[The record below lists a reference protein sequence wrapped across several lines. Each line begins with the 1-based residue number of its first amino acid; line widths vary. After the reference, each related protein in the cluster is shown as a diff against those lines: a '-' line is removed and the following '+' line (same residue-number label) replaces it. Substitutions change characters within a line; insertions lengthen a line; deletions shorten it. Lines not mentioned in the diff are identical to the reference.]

1 MRLNELHTGDTA
13 IIVKI
18 LGHGAFRKRMIE
30 MGFVKGHEVEVL
42 LHAPLKDPI
51 KYSIMGY
58 EISLRSAEAHMVEV
72 LPVEIEGE
80 SELSDLSPEKKTM
93 GAKKRKLTI
102 MSFINVAK
110 QLMWLLS
117 AILIAARHRCSI

>member
-1 MRLNELHTGDTA
+1 M
-13 IIVKI
+13 
-18 LGHGAFRKRMIE
+18 
-30 MGFVKGHEVEVL
+30 KGHEVEVL

-80 SELSDLSPEKKTM
+80 SELSDLSPEKKRRW
-93 GAKKRKLTI
+93 ARRKE
-102 MSFINVAK
+102 S
-110 QLMWLLS
+110 
-117 AILIAARHRCSI
+117 